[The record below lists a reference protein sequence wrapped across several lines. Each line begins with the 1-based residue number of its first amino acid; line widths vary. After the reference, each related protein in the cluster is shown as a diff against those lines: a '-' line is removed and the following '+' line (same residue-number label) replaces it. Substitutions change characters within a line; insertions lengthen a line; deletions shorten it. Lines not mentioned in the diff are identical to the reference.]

1 MPGTVTSSFLLV
13 VAMAGAGAAA
23 EAPPTAGAPSA
34 TVAAAMP
41 ALTGEGWHFLI
52 APYMWG
58 VNTSGNLTLGPISSD
73 FDLPLSTALKQLK
86 AAFQVRGEVRHDR
99 LGIAVDFTNLE
110 VAKGGAFAVPLPPGS
125 STSGDLDLR
134 MQFLEAWPY
143 YRLGDDSHAFD
154 LLAGIRYDS
163 FRTRVDLKTAPLAAS
178 RQINWTDPIVGA
190 RWVGR
195 VKPKLALS
203 ARADVGGFGAGSRF
217 TVNVQGGFDWQF
229 SRLAGL
235 VVQYRW
241 MKIDHEKGELG
252 TLDYSRF
259 EPSMKGVVL
268 GVPISW

>member
-1 MPGTVTSSFLLV
+1 MLGRVTSSLLLV
-13 VAMAGAGAAA
+13 VATAGAGAAA
-23 EAPPTAGAPSA
+23 EAPPTAGAPAAS
-34 TVAAAMP
+34 AAATP
-41 ALTGEGWHFLI
+41 SLTSEGWHLLI
-52 APYMWG
+52 APYMWA
-58 VNTSGNLTLGPISSD
+58 VNTSGGLTLGPISSD

-86 AAFQVRGEVRHDR
+86 AAFQVRGEARNGR

-143 YRLGDDSHAFD
+143 YRLGDDGNAFD

-163 FRTRVDLKTAPLAAS
+163 FRTQVDLKTAQRSAS

-203 ARADVGGFGAGSRF
+203 ARADFGGFGAGSHL

-229 SRLAGL
+229 SRRVGL

-241 MKIDHEKGELG
+241 MKIDYEKGELG
-252 TLDYSRF
+252 ARDYFKF
-259 EPSMKGVVL
+259 EPSMSGAVF
-268 GVPISW
+268 GVPFSW